1 MTESN
6 LKTLSRI
13 LWICTAAAL
22 ALLYGPAF
30 AYLIGLI

>member
-1 MTESN
+1 MTECN

-22 ALLYGPAF
+22 ALMYGPAL
-30 AYLIGLI
+30 AYLFGLI